1 MRITHCARIA
11 AYTMLGK
18 KRHTLRVFINMLL
31 ISCALVV
38 WLVLTTALRSAHDAY
53 IYGTLSSNYETVML
67 SLDASGQA
75 IESRALQQAV
85 QWDEIAQPVVAAQ
98 PDLVQV
104 LGRLNRLRCPFVYGR
119 SIRSRLFLK
128 MI

>member
-67 SLDASGQA
+67 SLDASGQP

-85 QWDEIAQPVVAAQ
+85 QWDEIAQPVVAAGSGTGAGAAGGVDLCKQ
-98 PDLVQV
+98 SARDPDA
-104 LGRLNRLRCPFVYGR
+104 GRDSPSGHQ
-119 SIRSRLFLK
+119 
-128 MI
+128 

>member
-1 MRITHCARIA
+1 MRITHCARIT

-53 IYGTLSSNYETVML
+53 IYGTLSSNCETVAL
-67 SLDASGQA
+67 SLDSSGQP
-75 IESRALQQAV
+75 IENRAFQQAV

-104 LGRLNRLRCPFVYGR
+104 LGRQEE
-119 SIRSRLFLK
+119 
-128 MI
+128 